1 MSRMS
6 WCPAGACLVGLL
18 LAGCNGKKNID
29 DSKPDGEDNHHIET
43 VESRLQVAG
52 IDPSVATANQSF
64 AAEIYGNGFAKGVQ
78 VQIGSSILSSVTW
91 TSEEVLNVT
100 VPGLPVGRYDI
111 TAINP
116 DGKRSTQ
123 YGGLTVNSAGS
134 STAAKTCA
142 PLTVYFA
149 FDSSSIAA
157 DARSAIDIWA
167 NCVRDAE
174 MQVRI
179 EGHCDERGTTE
190 YNLALGQRRAD
201 AVARYLSGLGLPKG
215 RISQVSYGEE
225 KPATTG
231 SGDDAWARN
240 RRAELSARQ

>member
-1 MSRMS
+1 MSRTS
-6 WCPAGACLVGLL
+6 WYLVGGCLVGLWL
-18 LAGCNGKKNID
+18 TGCDGKKKID
-29 DSKPDGEDNHHIET
+29 DSKPDGDENHHIEA
-43 VESRLQVAG
+43 VASRLQVAG
-52 IDPSVATANQSF
+52 IDPAVATANQSF

-123 YGGLTVNSAGS
+123 YGGLTVNSGGNTS
-134 STAAKTCA
+134 GKTCA

-149 FDSSSIAA
+149 LDSSSITA
-157 DARSAIDIWA
+157 DARSSIDIWV

-179 EGHCDERGTTE
+179 EGHSDERGTTE

-201 AVARYLSGLGLPKG
+201 AVVRYLSGLGLPKG
-215 RISQVSYGEE
+215 RINPVSYGEE
-225 KPATTG
+225 KPTTTG
-231 SGDDAWARN
+231 SSEDSWARN
-240 RRAELSARQ
+240 RRAELSAKP